1 MSHGNAE
8 QQNLA
13 ERLTTVLRR
22 FKREDGNINKLAENV
37 GCDLRDLTR
46 WANGTT
52 LPGHILIAL
61 LDELPRHLADHM
73 IGASGFRLVSKEACE
88 TVNALRAASA
98 ASAFSSDVAMRMADG
113 EWCHRDE
120 VAAKEHA
127 ERVITELQN
136 VAGG

>member
-22 FKREDGNINKLAENV
+22 LKREGGCVTALAEGV
-37 GCDLRDLTR
+37 GCEPRDLKR
-46 WANGTT
+46 WADGTT
-52 LPGHILIAL
+52 LPGHILVAL

-98 ASAFSSDVAMRMADG
+98 TSAFSADVASRMADG
-113 EWCHRDE
+113 EWCHRDAE
-120 VAAKEHA
+120 AAKEHA
-127 ERVITELQN
+127 QRVITELQN